1 MLGGCGSDAIVKTI
15 RNHLGIEL
23 GGTTG
28 DGKFTVIEVECL
40 GSCCSAPMV
49 QINDKFYV
57 SHLFFMLLASVT

>member
-15 RNHLGIEL
+15 REHLNIEL
-23 GGTTG
+23 GQTTN
-28 DGKFTVIEVECL
+28 DKKFTVIEVECL

-57 SHLFFMLLASVT
+57 RIIPHPLFPALN